1 MLNKGFL
8 LKEILIIVFMLSAML
23 LVYTPLIKIPSYNHL
38 LFYDD
43 YIYNQTKSMANK
55 ETYFYESSYLENEY
69 FISFNEKGNVNKAQT
84 IKVNDK
90 TFVIELAGGRL
101 LIK

>member
-1 MLNKGFL
+1 MLNKGYL
-8 LKEILIIVFMLSAML
+8 LKELLISIFIFSIIL
-23 LVYTPLIKIPSYNHL
+23 LIYVPVIKKYSYNHL

-43 YIYNQTKSMANK
+43 YIYTQTKSMANK
-55 ETYFYESSYLENEY
+55 EVNFYESNYLETDY

-84 IKVNDK
+84 VKINNH